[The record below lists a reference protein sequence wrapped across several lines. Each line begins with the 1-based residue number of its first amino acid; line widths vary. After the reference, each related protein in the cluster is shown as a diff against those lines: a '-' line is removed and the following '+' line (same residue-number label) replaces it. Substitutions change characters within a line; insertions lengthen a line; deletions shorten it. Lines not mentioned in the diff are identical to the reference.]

1 MSSINPDLKDEDG
14 RTAFHLACIENHNDK
29 VELLLI
35 KGANINDK
43 DNLGSNGL
51 HLGNLKQIFII
62 LNFSEFLEFY
72 SHFEW
77 KQRNSRITD
86 K

>member
-1 MSSINPDLKDEDG
+1 MSSINPDLKDQDG
-14 RTAFHLACIENHNDK
+14 RTALHLACTENQKDK

-51 HLGNLKQIFII
+51 HLGNLK
-62 LNFSEFLEFY
+62 
-72 SHFEW
+72 
-77 KQRNSRITD
+77 
-86 K
+86 